1 MTLDAYWSDLEQ
13 VLALAALLNEV
24 SGEDPQERSQ
34 AWEKVL
40 GQSDLVDPERT
51 GKEGDG
57 DSPPRRV
64 WCTGAYGV
72 RYLEKSG
79 SWVPFRHGEI
89 EIELPPE
96 EVEAEGEMVE
106 NAVDA
111 NEGEGADPGTVDSE
125 QDDTV

>member
-13 VLALAALLNEV
+13 VLALAARLNEV
-24 SGEDPQERSQ
+24 SGDDPEERSQ
-34 AWEKVL
+34 AWERVL
-40 GQSDLVDPERT
+40 GQSDLVDRERT
-51 GKEGDG
+51 GKEGGG
-57 DSPPRRV
+57 DSPPRQV
-64 WCTGAYGV
+64 WCTSVYGL

-96 EVEAEGEMVE
+96 EVEGEMVE

-111 NEGEGADPGTVDSE
+111 NEGEGADAGSGGVEP
-125 QDDTV
+125 DDTV